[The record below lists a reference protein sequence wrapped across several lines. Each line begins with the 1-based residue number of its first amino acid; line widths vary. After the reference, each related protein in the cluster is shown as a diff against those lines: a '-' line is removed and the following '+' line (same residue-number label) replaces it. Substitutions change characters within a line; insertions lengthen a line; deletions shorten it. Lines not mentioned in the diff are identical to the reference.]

1 MKIFI
6 VFTLIFLYLYGC
18 DNRPKEQPSIKVVTQ
33 KDVEEKSKE
42 ANRQYTLRER
52 DELNI
57 YLKNHSEKFTQTG
70 SGLYY
75 HISKTTNKVKVKQGQ
90 LVTIDYLI
98 KLLDGTVCYT
108 SKEEGQ
114 KKFVVG
120 GDNVET
126 GLHEALLLMKIGE
139 SGRFILPSHLAHG
152 LLGDMDKIPPK
163 AVVIYDIELI
173 SVE

>member
-1 MKIFI
+1 MKPLIAFA
-6 VFTLIFLYLYGC
+6 LIFLFIC
-18 DNRPKEQPSIKVVTQ
+18 SCENRPKEQPSIKVVTQ

-57 YLKNHSEKFTQTG
+57 YLKNHSEKFKQTG

-75 HISKTTNKVKVKQGQ
+75 HISKATNNAKVKQEQ
-90 LVTIDYLI
+90 LVTIAYEI
-98 KLLDGTVCYT
+98 KLLDGTLCYS
-108 SKEEGQ
+108 SKEEGL
-114 KKFVVG
+114 KKFIVG

-126 GLHEALLLMKIGE
+126 GLHEALLLMKLGE

-173 SVE
+173 SAE

>member
-1 MKIFI
+1 MKTLTTFI
-6 VFTLIFLYLYGC
+6 LVFLCICGC

-75 HISKTTNKVKVKQGQ
+75 HISKTTNNAKVKQGQ
-90 LVTIDYLI
+90 LVTIAYVI
-98 KLLDGTVCYT
+98 KLLDGTICYT
-108 SKEEGQ
+108 SKEEGL
-114 KKFVVG
+114 KKFIVG

-139 SGRFILPSHLAHG
+139 GGRFILPSHLAHG

-173 SVE
+173 NVE

>member
-6 VFTLIFLYLYGC
+6 VFTLLFLYLYGC

>member
-1 MKIFI
+1 MKILNI
-6 VFTLIFLYLYGC
+6 LILFFLCLYSC
-18 DNRPKEQPSIKVVTQ
+18 DDRPKEQPSIKVVTQ

-57 YLKNHSEKFTQTG
+57 YLKNHTEKYLQTG

-75 HISKTTNKVKVKQGQ
+75 HISKTTNNAKVKQGQ
-90 LVTIDYLI
+90 QVTIAYEI
-98 KLLDGTVCYT
+98 KLLDGTICYS
-108 SKEEGQ
+108 SKEEGL
-114 KKFVVG
+114 KKFIVG

-126 GLHEALLLMKIGE
+126 GLHEALMLMKIGE
-139 SGRFILPSHLAHG
+139 SGRFLLPSHLAHG

-163 AVVIYDIELI
+163 AVVIYNIELI

>member
-1 MKIFI
+1 MKTLIAFI
-6 VFTLIFLYLYGC
+6 LIFLCLYGC
-18 DNRPKEQPSIKVVTQ
+18 DTRPKEQPSIKVVTQ

-57 YLKNHSEKFTQTG
+57 YLKNHSEKFAQTG

-75 HISKTTNKVKVKQGQ
+75 HISKTTNNAKVKQGQ
-90 LVTIDYLI
+90 LVTIAYVI
-98 KLLDGTVCYT
+98 KLLDGTICYT
-108 SKEEGQ
+108 SKEEGL
-114 KKFVVG
+114 KKFIVG

-139 SGRFILPSHLAHG
+139 GGRFILPSHLAHG

-163 AVVIYDIELI
+163 AVVIYDLELI